1 MSKTSTTTSSTIQRV
16 QCEFCEKQFVNKAV
30 LKKHINAIHRNIY
43 LFKCP
48 HSNCERTFRTGY
60 RLYVHE
66 LFHKGI
72 KPFKCSF
79 CGKGFAEKGTL
90 KVHQKSHSTIAK
102 LNHIWENTIKLNTIN
117 LSKLLFLHF
126 SYYKCSICKTHFN
139 LKSDYTFHLKE
150 HNLNGNC
157 NNNSSNI
164 ETESSV
170 ASQLRENLIVKEIQ
184 FGVYVVN
191 DK

>member
-1 MSKTSTTTSSTIQRV
+1 M
-16 QCEFCEKQFVNKAV
+16 
-30 LKKHINAIHRNIY
+30 
-43 LFKCP
+43 
-48 HSNCERTFRTGY
+48 
-60 RLYVHE
+60 
-66 LFHKGI
+66 
-72 KPFKCSF
+72 
-79 CGKGFAEKGTL
+79 
-90 KVHQKSHSTIAK
+90 
-102 LNHIWENTIKLNTIN
+102 
-117 LSKLLFLHF
+117 SKLLFLHF